1 MNSSMMERTLVSWD
15 TCHTSCLLSIKGKG
29 NMMMMIHLM
38 IFDGD
43 DDVVDYW

>member
-1 MNSSMMERTLVSWD
+1 MNSFMMERTPVSWD
-15 TCHTSCLLSIKGKG
+15 TCHTSCLLSTKGKG
-29 NMMMMIHLM
+29 NTMMMILM